1 MARPNNLTMC
11 SFCGKSQA
19 EVRKLIS
26 GPGVYICDACITI
39 CKGIL
44 DKELKDDSRKNKPS
58 LRVPKPAEIK
68 KLLDQHVIGQDMAK
82 KVLSVAVHNHYK
94 RLTQSSS
101 GTLTLD
107 HLDDV
112 DIEKSNIL
120 LLGPT
125 GSGKTLLART
135 LAQVLDVPFAIAD
148 ATSITEAGYVGEDVE
163 NIILRLLQSADF
175 DVKRCEM
182 GIIYIDEIDKIGR
195 KTDNVSI
202 TRDVSGEGVQ
212 QALLKILESAVCN
225 VPPQG
230 GRKHPQQEYI
240 QINTEKIL
248 FICGGAFVGL
258 EKIIQRRLGGRT
270 MGFHAPL
277 TSATTHSVR
286 SDSLKMVEPEDLIS
300 FGLIPEFI
308 GRLPV
313 VATLEE
319 LNEDQLVSVLT
330 EPKNA
335 MTKQY
340 AKLLAMDGVTLNM
353 TKDGLR
359 ALAAEAI
366 RKGTGARA
374 LRSMIERIMLDV
386 MFDSPS
392 RDDISEVTINRAIVE
407 GKKSPVIRRK
417 PEKDAA

>member
-1 MARPNNLTMC
+1 
-11 SFCGKSQA
+11 
-19 EVRKLIS
+19 
-26 GPGVYICDACITI
+26 
-39 CKGIL
+39 
-44 DKELKDDSRKNKPS
+44 
-58 LRVPKPAEIK
+58 
-68 KLLDQHVIGQDMAK
+68 
-82 KVLSVAVHNHYK
+82 
-94 RLTQSSS
+94 
-101 GTLTLD
+101 
-107 HLDDV
+107 
-112 DIEKSNIL
+112 
-120 LLGPT
+120 
-125 GSGKTLLART
+125 
-135 LAQVLDVPFAIAD
+135 
-148 ATSITEAGYVGEDVE
+148 
-163 NIILRLLQSADF
+163 
-175 DVKRCEM
+175 M

-212 QALLKILESAVCN
+212 QALLKILEAAVCN

-270 MGFHAPL
+270 MGFNAPIAAS
-277 TSATTHSVR
+277 T
-286 SDSLKMVEPEDLIS
+286 SDSNRADTLKMVEPEDLIS

-319 LNEDQLVSVLT
+319 LNEEQLVTVLT

-340 AKLLAMDGVTLNM
+340 AKLLGMDGVTLNM

-359 ALAAEAI
+359 AMAAEAI

-386 MFDSPS
+386 MFDCPS
-392 RDDISEVTINRAIVE
+392 RDDISEVTINRAVVE
-407 GKKSPVIRRK
+407 GKKAPVLRRK
-417 PEKDAA
+417 QEKDAA